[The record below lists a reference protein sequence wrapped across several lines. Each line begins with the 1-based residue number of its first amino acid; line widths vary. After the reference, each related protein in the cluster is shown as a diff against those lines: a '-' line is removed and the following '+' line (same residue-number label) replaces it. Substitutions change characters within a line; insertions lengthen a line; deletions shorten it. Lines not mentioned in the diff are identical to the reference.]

1 MQLFDSERQSVHKY
15 FTFLFKRNN
24 LIYDCYSFLILL
36 SNYVIFKKNFNKFT
50 ANFEMLLCTNSLK
63 ATAIM
68 GDNSAMTSL

>member
-1 MQLFDSERQSVHKY
+1 MQLFDSEKQSVHKY

-24 LIYDCYSFLILL
+24 LIYDGYSFPILIILFFIL
-36 SNYVIFKKNFNKFT
+36 FLYKWT